1 MHIHFYL
8 YLYLYIYIY
17 IYYTYIPVSL
27 CFLHSFGGSL
37 RSAEVESACKDLEK
51 LDCVKD
57 LRAVLAT
64 NEAESSLC
72 CFFLELVVSLPR
84 KTKEVQKPEFK
95 RKETSK
101 ILILPS
107 TLLQVCLWLGVMSRQ
122 HSLLQTRQHSLL
134 QTMLVPKKDVC
145 IRNSRFTLP
154 PVAPLARHGL
164 QVPVSLSYAACSRTV
179 TPKLIWNHSQKLWGH
194 RCFRRGWVCLTLLLS
209 RERSN

>member
-1 MHIHFYL
+1 MYIYIIRYVYIYMHIHFYL

-107 TLLQVCLWLGVMSRQ
+107 TLLQVCL
-122 HSLLQTRQHSLL
+122 
-134 QTMLVPKKDVC
+134 
-145 IRNSRFTLP
+145 
-154 PVAPLARHGL
+154 
-164 QVPVSLSYAACSRTV
+164 
-179 TPKLIWNHSQKLWGH
+179 
-194 RCFRRGWVCLTLLLS
+194 
-209 RERSN
+209 

>member
-1 MHIHFYL
+1 MHIHL
-8 YLYLYIYIY
+8 YLYLYVYIY
-17 IYYTYIPVSL
+17 IIPTSLSLSL

-51 LDCVKD
+51 PDCVKD

-64 NEAESSLC
+64 NEAEGSLC
-72 CFFLELVVSLPR
+72 CFILELVVSLPR

-101 ILILPS
+101 ILPS

-134 QTMLVPKKDVC
+134 QTMLVPKKRCLHKKFPIYFASGGSTCSPRLASSCQLELCGVQ
-145 IRNSRFTLP
+145 
-154 PVAPLARHGL
+154 PVGRWHP
-164 QVPVSLSYAACSRTV
+164 
-179 TPKLIWNHSQKLWGH
+179 N
-194 RCFRRGWVCLTLLLS
+194 
-209 RERSN
+209 

>member
-1 MHIHFYL
+1 M
-8 YLYLYIYIY
+8 YIYIYAYTLLLISVFIY

-107 TLLQVCLWLGVMSRQ
+107 ALLQVCL
-122 HSLLQTRQHSLL
+122 
-134 QTMLVPKKDVC
+134 
-145 IRNSRFTLP
+145 
-154 PVAPLARHGL
+154 
-164 QVPVSLSYAACSRTV
+164 
-179 TPKLIWNHSQKLWGH
+179 
-194 RCFRRGWVCLTLLLS
+194 
-209 RERSN
+209 